1 MIEITKNPIDTSKT
15 LAAVQSELAGASVLF
30 VGSTRKMTN
39 GRETLKL
46 NYQCYEEL
54 ATKKIA
60 EILELAKSK
69 WNIVEASIVHRVGV
83 VDLGEA
89 SIAVAVSSPHRVD
102 CFESAKWL
110 VDELKQQVPI
120 WKQEFWAD
128 GSTEWIHP
136 DGATP
141 GEV

>member
-1 MIEITKNPIDTSKT
+1 MTK
-15 LAAVQSELAGASVLF
+15 
-30 VGSTRKMTN
+30 

-46 NYQCYEEL
+46 SYQCYE
-54 ATKKIA
+54 AMAIKKME
-60 EILELAKSK
+60 EILDAAKSK
-69 WNIVEASIVHRVGV
+69 WQIIDASIVHRIGV
-83 VDLGEA
+83 VELGEA

-102 CFESAKWL
+102 CFESSKWL

-141 GEV
+141 GDLPERPSS